1 MLTTSSQP
9 PDYLPL
15 ALRCRS
21 KNEFNLLHIAFE
33 NILAP
38 AEFTY
43 FMDLV
48 ASQQLPKQ
56 TYDWLRKIA
65 GLSPGLYDAPQH
77 FQRTALAENVLLYRN
92 PTASEGGKTLLIG
105 FTGNA
110 RRLMMPIA
118 IFLQCLDSRLWDV
131 LLLRKGLEQSNYLE
145 GVRGIANN
153 FPELV
158 EYVGK
163 AASADKYCRV
173 MTYGTSGGGF
183 AAILAAVLLGATRGV
198 SVCGAP
204 PLLDSCLEAQLAGRP
219 TPAVEPPQLHYIYG
233 ADCETDRQSALAL
246 QNSFGGTLHPVAGVD
261 DHYALKPML
270 KAGQFQTFLNELL
283 A

>member
-9 PDYLPL
+9 SEYLPL

-48 ASQQLPKQ
+48 ATQQLPKQ

-65 GLSPGLYDAPQH
+65 GLSPGLYDAPQR
-77 FQRTALAENVLLYRN
+77 FQRDALAENVLRYRD
-92 PTASEGGKTLLIG
+92 PTENDGGKTLLVG
-105 FTGNA
+105 FAGNA

-118 IFLQCLDSRLWDV
+118 IFLQCLDARLWDV
-131 LLLRKGLEQSNYLE
+131 VLLRKGLEQTNFFD
-145 GVRGIANN
+145 GVYGVAGN
-153 FPELV
+153 FPDLM
-158 EYVGK
+158 EYVRK
-163 AASADKYCRV
+163 AASPEKYRRV

-204 PLLDSCLEAQLAGRP
+204 SPLDPWLEAQLAGRP
-219 TPAVEPPQLHYIYG
+219 TPSVEPPQLHYIYG
-233 ADCETDRQSALAL
+233 ADSETDLQSALAL
-246 QNSFGGTLHPVAGVD
+246 QSLFGGRLHPVAGVD

-270 KAGQFQTFLNELL
+270 KAGQFHTFLNELL